1 MKIEEA
7 LWLHEHR
14 EFSLD
19 DFRDLSGLSEAELRE
34 LVECGVLA
42 PSDPRAANLTFSA
55 DRLVIARS
63 AQRLRRDFELD
74 ADAVTLAVT
83 LLERIR
89 DLESE
94 LGDLRAKLPG
104 RQR

>member
-7 LWLHEHR
+7 LWLYEHG

-34 LVECGVLA
+34 LVECGVLT
-42 PSDPRAANLTFSA
+42 PIDPHAANLTFSA

-63 AQRLRRDFELD
+63 ARRLRRDFELD
-74 ADAVTLAVT
+74 TDAVALAVT
-83 LLERIR
+83 RLDRIR
-89 DLESE
+89 ALEAE
-94 LGDLRAKLPG
+94 LRDLRARLPG